1 MSEIEEDLNKLE
13 RDVRQ
18 FKIEFEQYFGGGRMR
33 PPADVEWRVELILKR
48 YAERTAEL
56 SYGER
61 FRYNGLAQTYAKYR
75 EMFRKRFKQREEGYV
90 PRHFGAAARNVAASR
105 TQHAPPFSV
114 TCSDPDRETGEVER
128 LFEAFV
134 KAKQKAGENVEQ
146 LSLNSFQDFLRE
158 KTQELRKQE
167 GCREVEYVVAVEEG
181 QVRLKARVKS

>member
-1 MSEIEEDLNKLE
+1 MSEIDEDLDKLE

-18 FKIEFEQYFGGGRMR
+18 FKIEFEQYFGGGRAR
-33 PPADVEWRVELILKR
+33 PPADVEWRVELIVKR

-90 PRHFGAAARNVAASR
+90 PRHFGAAARNVTASR

-114 TCSDPDRETGEVER
+114 TCSDPDQETGEVER

-134 KAKQKAGENVEQ
+134 KAKQKAGEDVEQ
-146 LSLNSFQDFLRE
+146 FSLHSFQNFLRG
-158 KTQELRKQE
+158 KTQQFRERK
-167 GCREVEYVVAVEEG
+167 GCREVEYVVTVEKG
-181 QVRLKARVKS
+181 QVRLKARVRS

>member
-1 MSEIEEDLNKLE
+1 MSEIEEDLDKLE

-18 FKIEFEQYFGGGRMR
+18 FKIEFEQYFGGGRTR
-33 PPADVEWRVELILKR
+33 PPADVEWRVELIVKR

-61 FRYNGLAQTYAKYR
+61 FRYNGLAQTYARYR

-90 PRHFGAAARNVAASR
+90 PRHFGAAARDVAASR
-105 TQHAPPFSV
+105 TQHAQPFSV
-114 TCSDPDRETGEVER
+114 TCSDPDRDGEVER

-134 KAKQKAGENVEQ
+134 KAKEKAGEDVEQ

-158 KTQELRKQE
+158 KTQELREQK
-167 GCREVEYVVAVEEG
+167 GCQEVEYVVAMEKG